1 MIKSNS
7 YSPESQENQLLETNQ
22 LKDKVTIYPK
32 TTSSSITPVASPQ
45 ENQLS
50 SWSPATHTFLEQ
62 PPATFPLRLVI
73 GGLVF
78 SFAFVLWAWIGQV
91 EDVGKAI
98 GKLVPEGK
106 TYKVQPIEAGKA
118 VEVLVKEG
126 QAVQAGDILVK
137 LDSSVAQQE
146 VNRLK
151 GTLELSQQELSQKQA
166 LKNQILSEAKATEA
180 IASANLLA
188 QQQAISIAREK
199 TLTTRQ
205 LLEQQQ
211 KEASAYQ
218 DRQSKVQPLSG
229 MAEQRLN
236 QLNAEMKAHQ
246 ERMKRLTPLA
256 EKGAVSQEYIFQAE
270 QALRETQQRITQSQL
285 QEMTNAN
292 EQVFQANQSLRD
304 LEAKIT
310 QNRGDLATNLREIKQ
325 LQAEL
330 TQKQAQQQQTRL
342 EAQQKTQQLDL
353 EIIQLES
360 KIAETKNLLA
370 TARTK
375 LRQFDLKAPV
385 DGSVLTLNLQN
396 TGEVVQPGDTLVEVA
411 PQGAKLILSATVP
424 NQEAGFVTKGMPVKI
439 KLDAYPYQDYGVIQ
453 GTVKSISSDA
463 KSDEK
468 LGEVYKLDI
477 ALDKNYI
484 NEEGKQVQFKAG
496 QTATADIIIRHRR
509 IADILIDPIRQLQK
523 DGVKL

>member
-7 YSPESQENQLLETNQ
+7 YSPESQENQLLEV
-22 LKDKVTIYPK
+22 DKPRDEVSLYSNN
-32 TTSSSITPVASPQ
+32 TSTSITPVVSDQ
-45 ENQLS
+45 ETRLN
-50 SWSPATHTFLEQ
+50 SWSPSFHTFLEQ
-62 PPATFPLRLVI
+62 PPATFPVRVLI
-73 GGLVF
+73 GGIIF
-78 SFAFVLWAWIGQV
+78 SSAFVLWAWLGQV
-91 EDVGKAI
+91 EDVGQAK

-106 TYKVQPIEAGKA
+106 TYKVQPIE
-118 VEVLVKEG
+118 VG
-126 QAVQAGDILVK
+126 QAVQVLVEEGQPVKAGDILVK
-137 LDSSVAQQE
+137 LDAKVAQQE

-151 GTLELSQQELSQKQA
+151 ATLQLSQQELLQKQA
-166 LKNQILSEAKATEA
+166 LKNRILSEAKTNEA

-188 QQQAISIAREK
+188 QQQAIAISQEK

-211 KEASAYQ
+211 AEALAYQ
-218 DRQSKVQPLSG
+218 DRQAKMQPLSG
-229 MAEQRLN
+229 MAQQRLD
-236 QLNAEMKAHQ
+236 QLYAEMKAHQ
-246 ERMKRLTPLA
+246 QRMKRLTPLA
-256 EKGAVSQEYIFQAE
+256 DRGAVSQEYIFQAE
-270 QALRETQQRITQSQL
+270 QALRDTQQRITQSQL
-285 QEMTNAN
+285 QEMTNAS

-310 QNRGDLATNLREIKQ
+310 QNKGELATNLEEIKQ

-330 TQKQAQQQQTRL
+330 TQKRAEREQIRL
-342 EAQQKTQQLDL
+342 ETQQKVQQLDL

-375 LRQFDLKAPV
+375 LAQFNLKAPV
-385 DGSVLTLNLQN
+385 DGTVLTLNLQN
-396 TGEVVQPGDTLVEVA
+396 TGEVVQPGDTVIEIA
-411 PQGAKLILSATVP
+411 PEGANLMLSATLP

-439 KLDAYPYQDYGVIQ
+439 KLDAYPYQDYGVIN
-453 GTVKSISSDA
+453 GTVESVSADA

-468 LGEVYKLDI
+468 LGEIYQLDI

-484 NEEGKQVQFKAG
+484 KDRGKQIEFKAG